1 MIHPILRWVEKIQG
15 LNPCLAVFF
24 YLVCSGRLKS
34 YLLDN
39 ANFDDM
45 NQDLAIANDALV
57 SSVGQLEGFLQQ
69 PFKPYLCCCLKQI
82 TVHFPTHKATCQS
95 MGHIH
100 TAKLFSSKKI
110 LGSYNLPCGDSLCG
124 LWSPLATT
132 RHALGECWLAEANTA
147 SRSMNDHS

>member
-1 MIHPILRWVEKIQG
+1 MGREDTGAESLSG
-15 LNPCLAVFF
+15 CLFLPCLLWAFKILPAR
-24 YLVCSGRLKS
+24 YT
-34 YLLDN
+34 
-39 ANFDDM
+39 NFDDM

-69 PFKPYLCCCLKQI
+69 PFKPYLCCYLKQI